1 MLTIL
6 HRWLIS
12 ILILLISISSSLAQS
27 KLNIKIKNPSQVDL
41 CIESDYLEIEVR
53 NTTTSI
59 VSGIETRVNF
69 PKGITYVRGSL
80 SGTGV
85 SEKNTS
91 NLSNPVFSLSN
102 IGIAQSRII
111 KIKLNTSCDI
121 SLFLNNGGLAI
132 VKTTTLYSGGSTQ
145 KNGNLLNI
153 KQPSLGIQH
162 ITNQLKTADLRE
174 SYIREITIKNSGL
187 GKLKQLTFNR
197 FYNNGQRL
205 ISYNGSNTVI
215 KGLNTISTLD
225 SNDFKTIGNKDIYFD
240 YNETFIF
247 IDSIEVVACNN
258 LNASYSSSWGCD
270 NSTCKTTQKSANT
283 SISNK
288 QPELEFTPTSS
299 TTSCLSDKYSHDQQ
313 LVVYNK
319 GNDTAK
325 AIDLTIFQSAGNGY
339 RSSMISKILDT
350 SFTIKHSLAG
360 IANKIK
366 PYSTT
371 FSNTSGVYACL
382 GTNAVGQVFLNLQN
396 MAPGDSIILKW
407 KTKSCCPSVCNT
419 GTLYNQRWK
428 YKATYKNQCNTLIN
442 YNEKYGSVGS
452 YQSFRVSKLIP
463 TDIVDGQT
471 KQLEF
476 TVNNGYLF
484 YPSIRSQLTI
494 QFKIPNT
501 ITHSLSANDIK
512 FSHPNGT
519 SWTPSSVVQSNDTV
533 FAKFNGTPKVTLPR
547 SELLINIKGNCQSN
561 TSNSSQNVA
570 INILYNPDTTC
581 TSGCD
586 IPLYCTNDNIKI
598 HCKSSCAGGLHF
610 KNFEAKRISYGLPD
624 NDNDGIPDV
633 NGTLDH
639 SKIKHNRIM
648 YGDTLLTTFRG
659 KVNNAGSITN
669 WSFGKATTS
678 LDYGRY
684 LSARQATLFVYRS
697 GVLAVTCN
705 QVPYTFIASGNTK
718 TYTFDIS
725 LGSLSSAGCLIYPSF
740 RYNNR
745 DSLVLKVKYVVDQ
758 NLSNF
763 SVDLQLSNTFY
774 LSTSANPS
782 ASQKYSCDDFSA
794 RLNLLGYYFTNY
806 GTNNLSKNGCTNF
819 NISQNFYLSVGR
831 CCTNYA
837 GGNIFPYEY
846 RKWAKLKE
854 IIFKKPQ
861 GFDVIN
867 GSFRQYRTMGTGRS
881 TNQFI
886 SSISPYSQT
895 SNEVKY
901 KTDSF
906 YTDVGGSILIS
917 DDGFHG
923 TYTASLSPNCKA
935 SNTSYDFIYGFV
947 FEKLGYL
954 GSGVDTIMTTNTRDI
969 VTFTKQDMNITVTD
983 DYVYPEKDTIEWE
996 IRVKNLNNQAV
1007 AKNVWLGALTNSN
1020 RKIVA
1025 IKDKSTNQFLTSN
1038 NDIFMAGDFSGGVQ
1052 KDYIVYATYNSCN
1065 IDSIQLCIGSNCSSY
1080 PKSILSYPCDFK
1092 SYNLKYEPINT
1103 RLDATILTRYTEID
1117 LCKNQEFQVQINNTG
1132 LPKVF
1137 NSYIDIQTQPGMTIE
1152 DTAWLFK
1159 DGRSDSICIKN
1170 FIRVGPSVYRW
1181 NFSNRDSLFD
1191 KNGINGVNSKSG
1203 YKMIFK
1209 FRLSTDCNY
1218 TSGSSF
1224 LLRPGGFLKCGN
1236 AVNAPF
1242 VLSDPINIKGV
1253 IKPYF
1258 SSISFHMNPLVPCD
1272 YNDSTYAK
1280 FINLG
1285 PDSTGKTD
1293 QFVLSLPPGV
1303 FVDTNYVDKGHNAPI
1318 QKPILDNSTGQ
1329 NIYSWNIPP
1338 YIAPGDSSAFM
1349 IRTYLDNF
1357 DLTCGI
1363 KQTYAQAVVKSSAFC
1378 VSSGTYCDINVATSS
1393 IQRADSVIKENY
1405 VLKFLNATSIPN
1417 GTDELVSLNYT
1428 LKNTGIDK
1436 RLSSPLITQI
1446 IYDSNQSGSVD
1457 SGDIYIT
1464 QDTLYDK
1471 ILSGDKVVRNLKFKI
1486 PSSYTCDLL
1495 LYLSDSNCVCNS
1507 SVNAISNIQLLN
1519 AGNDTVIC
1527 SDEQITIGS
1536 KGDTSNSYQWNNAS
1550 FLNNSK
1556 VSNPRLTISN
1566 KQPERR
1572 QIPMILTTN
1581 KGNCS
1586 SNDTAI
1592 ITVFAGMEINM
1603 PDTVSICQ
1611 GERIPIGYFVTGG
1624 ESKLKQTMWN
1634 PSDSLSSSKG
1644 FFTYASP
1651 IKNTLYTLT
1660 VSDLEGCKI
1669 KDSTMVQVINKPTAE
1684 IGLQD
1689 SCAGLLFTF
1698 ENISDYKNSQPD
1710 SISWDLGI
1718 LGLSNFNNPKYFI
1731 DSVQKIKATLY
1742 VNNTYGCWDTTSSFL
1757 NIHPNPTTSFYFEGG
1772 CEEDTALFID
1782 RSTIS
1787 YGKIMNKWSID
1798 NEEFNTDT
1806 VHKRLPQK
1814 DSIRITLKSL
1824 SDQGCTDSS
1833 SQWVSIYDKPDI
1845 SLNLNN
1851 HCYNEQIVFNP
1862 QFKSIGRDSIVS
1874 YNWELGDQTISS
1886 KKTLSH
1892 QYADT
1897 GSYQVNLKVITS
1909 KQCSDTA
1916 IRSIQVYPIPKS
1928 SFTVQNS
1935 CENDIAWAFSNS
1947 SINNRKITGLYWD
1960 IDGNGF
1966 VSGTDSIRLNTS
1978 LLGEQ
1983 LIGQKV
1989 ISDKGC
1995 IDSTYSSYSIYFRE
2009 SIEHIQQGVCVNENI
2024 IFTSLPTQSD
2034 SILETTWIIQNDTLR
2049 GETISYR
2056 FLDDGIY
2063 TINQK
2068 IRTNRG
2074 CESDSNY
2081 SVIIR
2086 PEPYSSILYD
2096 QPCDDNFVQFKS
2108 STENN
2113 TYKWDLSDGLN
2124 QGNQEFSHSFL
2135 DTGKY
2140 TVTLM
2145 VSNEFGCSYL
2155 TTDSVH
2161 ITHIVKPDLL
2171 IQDRCENELG
2181 WIYNRSQGNL
2191 QPISKAIFEMGDG
2204 NSIEELDSFEY
2215 LYTTSGNYLVNLRIT
2230 TIPGCEYS
2238 TTKNITI
2245 HPLPS
2250 SDFQFYPE
2258 TADIFSS
2265 EILCTDQSIGA
2276 DSIYYYIS
2284 DGAIYSTPNF
2294 EHTFSDSG
2302 AYSIKQWVISPFGCL
2317 DSLTKN
2323 LYISYAYNLYI
2334 PNAFTPTNDGLNE
2347 GFKPIG
2353 LGVKS
2358 YQMTIYNRW
2367 GEKIF
2372 VTGEGQS
2379 SWDGKNALPG
2389 YYLYH
2394 IKAKDFRGNI
2404 HYYKGSVYLIK

>member
-1 MLTIL
+1 MLKMIN
-6 HRWLIS
+6 RWLTS
-12 ILILLISISSSLAQS
+12 ILILLISMFSSLAQS
-27 KLNIKIKNPSQVDL
+27 KLNIKINNPSQVDL

-59 VSGIETRVNF
+59 VSGIETQVNF
-69 PKGITYVRGSL
+69 PKGITYAKGSL

-85 SEKNTS
+85 SEKNIS

-111 KIKLNTSCDI
+111 KIKMNTSCDI

-132 VKTTTLYSGGSTQ
+132 VKTTTLYSGGSVQ
-145 KNGNLLNI
+145 KNGNVLNI
-153 KQPSLGIQH
+153 KQPSLSIQN
-162 ITNQLKTADLRE
+162 ITNQLKTADLGD
-174 SYIREITIKNSGL
+174 SYTREITIKNSGL

-205 ISYNGSNTVI
+205 ISYNAIRTV
-215 KGLNTISTLD
+215 KNGLNTISTLD

-258 LNASYSSSWGCD
+258 LNATYSSSWGCD

-288 QPELEFTPTSS
+288 RPELEFTPTSS
-299 TTSCLSDKYSHDQQ
+299 TTSCLSDKYDHDQQ
-313 LVVYNK
+313 LVIYNK
-319 GNDTAK
+319 GNDTAR
-325 AIDLTIFQSAGNGY
+325 AIDLAIFQSSGNGY
-339 RSSMISKILDT
+339 RSTMMSKILDT
-350 SFTIKHSLAG
+350 SFTIKYPSTG
-360 IANKIK
+360 TANKIK
-366 PYSTT
+366 PYGTSS
-371 FSNTSGVYACL
+371 SNTSGVYACL

-396 MAPGDSIILKW
+396 MAPGDTVILKW
-407 KTKSCCPSVCNT
+407 KTKSCCPSICNT
-419 GTLYNQRWK
+419 GTIYNQRWK
-428 YKATYKNQCNTLIN
+428 FKATYKNQCNTLIN

-494 QFKIPNT
+494 QLKLPNT
-501 ITHSLSANDIK
+501 ISHSLSANDIL
-512 FSHPNGT
+512 FTHPNGT
-519 SWTPSSVVQSNDTV
+519 SWSPSSVVQSNDTV
-533 FAKFNGTPKVTLPR
+533 FAKFNGSPKVTLPR

-561 TSNSSQNVA
+561 TTNSSQNIA
-570 INILYNPDTTC
+570 INILFNPDTTC

-586 IPLYCTNDNIKI
+586 IPLYCTNDNIKV
-598 HCKSSCAGGLHF
+598 HCKNSCAGGLHF

-624 NDNDGIPDV
+624 NDNDGIPDAT
-633 NGTLDH
+633 GALDH

-648 YGDTLLTTFRG
+648 YGDTLLTTFSG

-669 WSFGKATTS
+669 WSYGKATTT

-684 LSARQATLFVYRS
+684 LSAKQATLYVYRS

-705 QVPYTFIASGNTK
+705 QVPYTFISTGNTK

-745 DSLVLKVKYVVDQ
+745 DSLVLKVKYMVDQ

-774 LSTSANPS
+774 LSSTANPN

-794 RLNLLGYYFTNY
+794 RLSLLGYYFTNY

-861 GFDVIN
+861 GFDVTN
-867 GSFRQYRTMGTGRS
+867 GSFRQYRTRGTGRS
-881 TNQFI
+881 TSQFI

-901 KTDSF
+901 RTDSL
-906 YTDVGGSILIS
+906 YADVGGTILIS

-923 TYTASLSPNCKA
+923 TYTASLSPNCIA
-935 SNTSYDFIYGFV
+935 SNKSHDFIYGFV

-969 VTFTKQDMNITVTD
+969 VTFTRQNMNITVTD
-983 DYVYPEKDTIEWE
+983 DYVYPQKDTVEWE
-996 IRVKNLNNQAV
+996 IRVKNLNTQAL

-1025 IKDKSTNQFLTSN
+1025 IKDKSTNQFLPN
-1038 NDIFMAGDFSGGVQ
+1038 INDVFMAGDFSGGVQ
-1052 KDYIVYATYNSCN
+1052 RDYIVYAKYNSCSK
-1065 IDSIQLCIGSNCSSY
+1065 DSLQLCIGSNCSSY
-1080 PKSILSYPCDFK
+1080 PTSILNYPCDFK
-1092 SYNLKYEPINT
+1092 TYNLKYEPINT
-1103 RLDATILTRYTEID
+1103 RLDATILTRFTEID
-1117 LCKNQEFQVQINNTG
+1117 LCKSQEFQVQINNTG
-1132 LPKVF
+1132 SPKVY

-1181 NFSNRDSLFD
+1181 DFSNRDSLFD

-1203 YKMIFK
+1203 YKMKFK

-1242 VLSDPINIKGV
+1242 ILSDPLNIKGV
-1253 IKPYF
+1253 VKPYF
-1258 SSISFHMNPLVPCD
+1258 SSISFNMNPLVPCN

-1285 PDSTGKTD
+1285 PDSTGLTD
-1293 QFVLSLPPGV
+1293 QFILSLPPGV
-1303 FVDTNYVDKGHNAPI
+1303 FVDTNYINKGHNAPN

-1329 NIYSWNIPP
+1329 NIYSWKIPP
-1338 YIAPGDSSAFM
+1338 YIAPGDSSIFR
-1349 IRTYLDNF
+1349 IKTYLDNF

-1378 VSSGTYCDINVATSS
+1378 VSNGTYCDINVATSS
-1393 IQRADSVIKENY
+1393 IQRADSVIKETY
-1405 VLKFLNATSIPN
+1405 ALKFLNATSIPN
-1417 GTDELVSLNYT
+1417 GTDELISLNYT

-1436 RLSSPLITQI
+1436 TLSSPLITQI
-1446 IYDSNQSGSVD
+1446 IYDSNKNGSVD

-1464 QDTLYDK
+1464 QDTLFNK
-1471 ILSGDKVVRNLKFKI
+1471 ILSGEEVGRNLKFKV
-1486 PSSYTCDLL
+1486 PSIYTCDLL

-1507 SVNAISNIQLLN
+1507 SVDAISNIQLLN
-1519 AGNDTVIC
+1519 AGNDTIIC
-1527 SDEQITIGS
+1527 SDEQIIIGS
-1536 KGDTSNSYQWNNAS
+1536 RGDTSHSYQWNNAS
-1550 FLNNSK
+1550 FLNDSK
-1556 VSNPRLTISN
+1556 VSNPKLTIIN
-1566 KQPERR
+1566 KQAKRLE
-1572 QIPMILTTN
+1572 IPMILTTN
-1581 KGNCS
+1581 KGNCTS
-1586 SNDTAI
+1586 SDTAI
-1592 ITVFAGMEINM
+1592 ITVFAGMEIDM

-1624 ESKLKQTMWN
+1624 ESKLKQTSWY
-1634 PSDSLSSSKG
+1634 PADSLSSSKG

-1651 IKNTLYTLT
+1651 ITNTLYTLT
-1660 VSDLEGCKI
+1660 VTDLEGCKI
-1669 KDSTMVQVINKPTAE
+1669 KDSTMVQVINKPIAN

-1689 SCAGLLFTF
+1689 NCARSLFSF
-1698 ENISDYKNSQPD
+1698 ENKTDYQNSQRD
-1710 SISWDLGI
+1710 SISWNLGE
-1718 LGLSNFNNPKYFI
+1718 LGLSNFNSPKYYI
-1731 DSVQKIKATLY
+1731 DSAQQIKATLY
-1742 VNNTYGCWDTTSSFL
+1742 VNNTYGCWDTTSSVL
-1757 NIHPNPTTSFYFEGG
+1757 NVHPNPKTSFHFEGG

-1782 RSTIS
+1782 KSVLLH
-1787 YGKIMNKWSID
+1787 GKIMNKWSID
-1798 NEEFNTDT
+1798 NEEFDTDT
-1806 VHKRLPQK
+1806 VHKKLPQK
-1814 DSIRITLKSL
+1814 DSIWVTLKSY

-1833 SQWVSIYDKPDI
+1833 AQWVSIYDKPDI

-1851 HCYNEQIVFNP
+1851 HCQNEQIVFDP
-1862 QFKSIGRDSIVS
+1862 QFKSIVRDSIIS
-1874 YNWELGDQTISS
+1874 YNWDLGDQTIST

-1892 QYADT
+1892 QYVDT
-1897 GSYQVNLKVITS
+1897 GTFQVNLKVITS
-1909 KQCSDTA
+1909 NQCSDTA
-1916 IRSIQVYPIPKS
+1916 IAYVRVYSLPKS

-1935 CENDIAWAFSNS
+1935 CKNDTAWAYNNS
-1947 SINNRKITGLYWD
+1947 SIKTGKITGLYWD

-1966 VSGTDSIRLNTS
+1966 VSGADSIRLNTS

-1983 LIGQKV
+1983 FIGQKV

-1995 IDSTYSSYSIYFRE
+1995 IDSTYGSYSVYFRE
-2009 SIEHIQQGVCVNENI
+2009 SINHIQQGVCENENI
-2024 IFTSLPTQSD
+2024 IFTSQPTQSD
-2034 SILETTWIIQNDTLR
+2034 SVSETTWIIQNDTLI

-2056 FLDDGIY
+2056 FPGDGIY
-2063 TINQK
+2063 NLNQK

-2081 SVIIR
+2081 TITIR
-2086 PEPYSSILYD
+2086 PEPSTSILVN
-2096 QPCDDNFVQFKS
+2096 QPCDDNLVEFKS
-2108 STENN
+2108 SKDNN
-2113 TYKWDLSDGLN
+2113 IYEWNLSDGTN
-2124 QGNQEFSHSFL
+2124 EDKQQFSHSFL

-2140 TVTLM
+2140 TVLLK

-2155 TTDSVH
+2155 TTDSID
-2161 ITHIVKPDLL
+2161 ITHIVKPDLS

-2181 WIYNRSQGNL
+2181 WVYNRTQGNI
-2191 QPISKAIFEMGDG
+2191 QPVSKAIFNMGDG
-2204 NSIEELDSFEY
+2204 NSIEKLDSFEY
-2215 LYTTSGNYLVNLRIT
+2215 QYAISGNYLVNLKIT
-2230 TIPGCEYS
+2230 TLPGCEYS
-2238 TTKNITI
+2238 ISKNVTI
-2245 HPLPS
+2245 HSLPTA
-2250 SDFQFYPE
+2250 DFKLNPE

-2265 EILCTDQSIGA
+2265 EIMGTDQSLGS
-2276 DSIYYYIS
+2276 DSIYYHIS
-2284 DGAIYSTPNF
+2284 DGTIYSTPNF

-2302 AYSIKQWVISPFGCL
+2302 AYSIKQWVISPFGCM
-2317 DSLTKN
+2317 DSLTKT

-2358 YQMTIYNRW
+2358 YEMTIYNRW

-2372 VTGEGQS
+2372 ISNEDQS
-2379 SWDGKNALPG
+2379 LWDGKDALPG